1 MYIIINP
8 HELVYY
14 NTCTENKS
22 TVSSEFEKKKCLRI
36 IIFKF
41 QVNIQYALCN
51 FQRISKFPFYLFAER
66 RNSIIVG
73 ENRSL
78 FIIVCSSF

>member
-22 TVSSEFEKKKCLRI
+22 TVSSEFEKKNVYVLL
-36 IIFKF
+36 FL
-41 QVNIQYALCN
+41 N
-51 FQRISKFPFYLFAER
+51 SK
-66 RNSIIVG
+66 
-73 ENRSL
+73 
-78 FIIVCSSF
+78 